1 MKKLLILAFLAVSLA
16 ACAPQ
21 AKLTVLRPAEVDTS
35 GITEVAV
42 GPLEVAQMR
51 LVRSVERNG
60 VWKEEA
66 LLLSDTQ
73 KKSLAQQ
80 IRAQVI
86 GQLAKSPSFE
96 LVYTDEFAQLEND
109 QKLQDVIGAAGYKVK
124 EAQAVISGKVWVEVD
139 HVDGSDILEQDL
151 SFISGGKG
159 SISISVEKLVWWPYK
174 SIRGNL
180 TLQLKMTQIQPTQ
193 VLVVSNES
201 RRFAQRIGGAPL
213 GGFDKLNQI
222 ASDLTAGAGDD
233 EDRFNV
239 VQGDQLVLPG
249 FEQLL
254 GSLAGSITT
263 DFARKVAITETQ
275 LALPVATGG
284 DPRGKLLVEAGA
296 YEMAID
302 HLQKLTAQEPKD
314 QDLYNLGLAFE
325 ALGEIGLA
333 RIQYRQA
340 FEKDQANPLYA
351 LGLGRLER
359 NVRERPA
366 LKKQLS
372 AKEGK

>member
-35 GITEVAV
+35 GITKVAV

-201 RRFAQRIGGAPL
+201 RRFAQRI
-213 GGFDKLNQI
+213 
-222 ASDLTAGAGDD
+222 
-233 EDRFNV
+233 
-239 VQGDQLVLPG
+239 
-249 FEQLL
+249 
-254 GSLAGSITT
+254 
-263 DFARKVAITETQ
+263 
-275 LALPVATGG
+275 
-284 DPRGKLLVEAGA
+284 
-296 YEMAID
+296 
-302 HLQKLTAQEPKD
+302 
-314 QDLYNLGLAFE
+314 
-325 ALGEIGLA
+325 
-333 RIQYRQA
+333 
-340 FEKDQANPLYA
+340 
-351 LGLGRLER
+351 
-359 NVRERPA
+359 
-366 LKKQLS
+366 
-372 AKEGK
+372 